1 MFKKMIFAENSLRDG
16 GSKGEKAERLPLDS
30 EHRLRRAQDKNQE
43 AIPAVLS
50 GNC

>member
-1 MFKKMIFAENSLRDG
+1 MRDR
-16 GSKGEKAERLPLDS
+16 KGEQRVALPLHS
-30 EHRLRRAQDKNQE
+30 EHRLRRAQDINQE